1 MSPVIYA
8 KTWKYRSLPLP
19 FMSRHNWEVTLIQD
33 FLHDASL
40 YVTFNE
46 KTFEAPLEKVK
57 IIIDSPYSIVEVE
70 DCDRNKY
77 QLRKWKQD
85 QIKAFQQEL
94 GKICRYDEDD
104 EDCRDFLAELYRK
117 ETLD

>member
-1 MSPVIYA
+1 
-8 KTWKYRSLPLP
+8 
-19 FMSRHNWEVTLIQD
+19 MSRHNWKVTLIED
-33 FLHDASL
+33 SL

-46 KTFEAPLEKVK
+46 KAFEVPLEKVK

-85 QIKAFQQEL
+85 QIKDFQQEL
-94 GKICRYDEDD
+94 RSIPKDL
-104 EDCRDFLAELYRK
+104 RDTLAALAELYRK
-117 ETLD
+117 EASQD